1 MPIGPARMPLFDH
14 LGELRRRL
22 TIVVVS
28 VFAAAIVLYFATPVV
43 LDILEDPI
51 RSFVPDGKFYIT
63 TTLGGFGLRFS
74 LAIKMAVVMCTPM
87 IIWQILA
94 FFLPALK
101 PRERKWFLPT
111 FIAALALFI
120 IGTVFCYCIILNPAF
135 QWLTDQA
142 SGFATILPEAGQW
155 VDIIIKFELGFG
167 IGFEMPL
174 VVFYLVMFGV
184 VPYKKLRASW
194 RAVYIGLLVFSAAVT
209 PDASPVTMGLMFA
222 AMVVLYEISLLAA
235 RVGLSHRIK
244 RKEEAEKA
252 EELEAQE
259 ARAELKDL
267 KQRYREHLWGEEESE
282 GK

>member
-94 FFLPALK
+94 IFPAGTAA
-101 PRERKWFLPT
+101 PT
-111 FIAALALFI
+111 S
-120 IGTVFCYCIILNPAF
+120 
-135 QWLTDQA
+135 A
-142 SGFATILPEAGQW
+142 SGLCPRCSPRRCCSSWVPSSATSSSSRRALSGSSARPR
-155 VDIIIKFELGFG
+155 LS
-167 IGFEMPL
+167 
-174 VVFYLVMFGV
+174 
-184 VPYKKLRASW
+184 LRRCPIW
-194 RAVYIGLLVFSAAVT
+194 RTTST
-209 PDASPVTMGLMFA
+209 WSC
-222 AMVVLYEISLLAA
+222 SL
-235 RVGLSHRIK
+235 
-244 RKEEAEKA
+244 
-252 EELEAQE
+252 
-259 ARAELKDL
+259 
-267 KQRYREHLWGEEESE
+267 
-282 GK
+282 

>member
-94 FFLPALK
+94 FFLPALR
-101 PRERKWFLPT
+101 PNERKWVVPTVLASTVLFFLGAIFCY
-111 FIAALALFI
+111 FIIIPAGFEWLIGETSAVATALPDLENYVNMELLFMIGFGVAFELPLIIFYLSVFHIVSYAAFRGAWRYVIRWPACGLGCDYARRLARYAGPHVWCPALALRDFARHCPR
-120 IGTVFCYCIILNPAF
+120 GHYRARGQGGLVCEP
-135 QWLTDQA
+135 
-142 SGFATILPEAGQW
+142 SGP
-155 VDIIIKFELGFG
+155 VLG
-167 IGFEMPL
+167 
-174 VVFYLVMFGV
+174 
-184 VPYKKLRASW
+184 R
-194 RAVYIGLLVFSAAVT
+194 
-209 PDASPVTMGLMFA
+209 
-222 AMVVLYEISLLAA
+222 
-235 RVGLSHRIK
+235 
-244 RKEEAEKA
+244 
-252 EELEAQE
+252 
-259 ARAELKDL
+259 
-267 KQRYREHLWGEEESE
+267 
-282 GK
+282 

>member
-94 FFLPALK
+94 FFLPALR
-101 PRERKWFLPT
+101 PNERKWVVPTVLASTVLFFLGAI
-111 FIAALALFI
+111 FCYFI
-120 IGTVFCYCIILNPAF
+120 IIPAGF
-135 QWLTDQA
+135 EWLIGETSAVATALPDLENYVNMELLFMI
-142 SGFATILPEAGQW
+142 GFGVA
-155 VDIIIKFELGFG
+155 FEL
-167 IGFEMPL
+167 PL
-174 VVFYLVMFGV
+174 IIFYLSVFHIVSYAAFRG
-184 VPYKKLRASW
+184 AW
-194 RAVYIGLLVFSAAVT
+194 RYVYVGLLVGSAVIT
-209 PDASPVTMGLMFA
+209 PDGSPVTLGLMLVPCSRSTRFRSPLPA
-222 AMVVLYEISLLAA
+222 WSLP
-235 RVGLSHRIK
+235 R
-244 RKEEAEKA
+244 
-252 EELEAQE
+252 
-259 ARAELKDL
+259 ARARRACL
-267 KQRYREHLWGEEESE
+267 
-282 GK
+282 